1 MHKFGY
7 GFLKE
12 GYIPAS
18 IIQYSMD
25 IGSFSQAEKERRK
38 DFPEAFEKLR
48 EKAIVESVK
57 ASNEIEQVVT
67 TYERITEIVKGAKP
81 KTHDEEEIAGYSE
94 ALNEI
99 HENYRTISFN
109 EDTIRHFHEVLYSR
123 SYRRLGGMYKS
134 EDNLILQC
142 DSKGNA
148 SVRFR
153 PVPADQCETCMQQ
166 LVLAYLDA
174 RQNGIPDII
183 LIPCV
188 ILDFLCIHPFSDGNG
203 RVSRLLMLLLYYRAG
218 LDIGKYISMENQI
231 MESRDYYYEA
241 LHEASEGWDRNKNS
255 YIPFVKY
262 CMYVLSCCYNRL
274 NSQFLTFSGKKGIKA
289 DRIESVIMSSIV
301 PISKEEICRQLP
313 DISTATVQGTLNRL
327 IKAGRIVKVG
337 TFRNARYIRKYG
349 LESIETSS

>member
-12 GYIPAS
+12 GYLPAS
-18 IIQYSMD
+18 IVQYSMD
-25 IGSFSQAEKERRK
+25 IGSYSQAENERRN
-38 DFPEAFEKLR
+38 DFPKTFEKLQ
-48 EKAIVESVK
+48 EQAIVESVK
-57 ASNEIEQVVT
+57 ASNEIEQIVT

-81 KTHDEEEIAGYSE
+81 QTHDEEEIAGYSDV
-94 ALNEI
+94 LNEI
-99 HENYRTISFN
+99 HSDYGRMQFN
-109 EDTIRHFHEVLYSR
+109 EDTIKHFHEMLYSR
-123 SYRRLGGMYKS
+123 SYRRLGGMYKA
-134 EDNLILQC
+134 EDNLILQY
-142 DSKGNA
+142 DGNGNPT
-148 SVRFR
+148 VRFR

-174 RQNGIPDII
+174 RQNGIPDLV

-241 LHEASEGWDRNKNS
+241 LHESSEGWDRNQNS
-255 YIPFVKY
+255 YVPFIKY
-262 CMYVLSCCYNRL
+262 CMYVLSGCYDKLNR
-274 NSQFLTFSGKKGIKA
+274 QFLSFSGKKGFKS

-313 DISTATVQGTLNRL
+313 DVSTATVQGTLNRL
-327 IKAGRIVKVG
+327 IKAGKIVKIG
-337 TFRNARYIRKYG
+337 TYRNARYIKK
-349 LESIETSS
+349 

>member
-12 GYIPAS
+12 GYLPAS
-18 IIQYSMD
+18 IVQYSMD
-25 IGSFSQAEKERRK
+25 IGSYSQAENERRN
-38 DFPEAFEKLR
+38 DFPKTFEKLQ
-48 EKAIVESVK
+48 EQAIVESVK
-57 ASNEIEQVVT
+57 ASNEIEQIVT

-81 KTHDEEEIAGYSE
+81 QTHDEEEIAGYSDV
-94 ALNEI
+94 LNEI
-99 HENYRTISFN
+99 HSDYGRMQFN
-109 EDTIRHFHEVLYSR
+109 EDTIKHFHEMLYSR
-123 SYRRLGGMYKS
+123 SYRRLGGMYKA
-134 EDNLILQC
+134 EDNLILQY
-142 DSKGNA
+142 DGNGNPT
-148 SVRFR
+148 VRFR

-174 RQNGIPDII
+174 RQNGIPDLV

-241 LHEASEGWDRNKNS
+241 LHESSEGWDRNQNS
-255 YIPFVKY
+255 YVPFIKY
-262 CMYVLSCCYNRL
+262 CMYVLSGCYGKLNR
-274 NSQFLTFSGKKGIKA
+274 QFLSFSGKKGFKS

-313 DISTATVQGTLNRL
+313 DVSTATVQGTLNRL
-327 IKAGRIVKVG
+327 IKAGKIVKIG
-337 TFRNARYIRKYG
+337 TYRNARYIKK
-349 LESIETSS
+349 